1 MGSGSVG
8 VAAVRLG
15 RDFHGTDICDEAL
28 ELSETR
34 LRAEGAVPEE
44 TADSRG
50 MRLAR
55 SG

>member
-8 VAAVRLG
+8 VAAARLG
-15 RDFHGTDICDEAL
+15 RDFLGTDICDEAL
-28 ELSETR
+28 DISHMR

-44 TADSRG
+44 AADAHG